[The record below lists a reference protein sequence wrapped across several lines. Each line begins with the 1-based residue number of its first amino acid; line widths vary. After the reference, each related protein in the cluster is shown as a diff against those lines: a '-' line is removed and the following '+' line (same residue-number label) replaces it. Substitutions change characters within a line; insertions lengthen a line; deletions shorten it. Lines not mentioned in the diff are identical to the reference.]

1 MRIAKVLLAAGQSSR
16 FDGCKLIANV
26 GNNKT
31 MIARAVDVLQ
41 QLDAGAVYVVSGA
54 WHNEITQALKHYNDV
69 EIICNLDWQQGL
81 GKSIAL
87 AANQL
92 RHSDGWDGILFMLAD
107 QVELEACDIQ
117 QLVTRFQNNPT
128 RWCANYGERL
138 GVPAIFPH
146 DDFDLL
152 TTLSND
158 KGAQHLLR
166 ESGGIV
172 NCVLLNKASADID
185 TVEQL
190 NCYTAKQALN

>member
-1 MRIAKVLLAAGQSSR
+1 M
-16 FDGCKLIANV
+16 
-26 GNNKT
+26 
-31 MIARAVDVLQ
+31 
-41 QLDAGAVYVVSGA
+41 
-54 WHNEITQALKHYNDV
+54 
-69 EIICNLDWQQGL
+69 
-81 GKSIAL
+81 
-87 AANQL
+87 
-92 RHSDGWDGILFMLAD
+92 
-107 QVELEACDIQ
+107 
-117 QLVTRFQNNPT
+117 
-128 RWCANYGERL
+128 
-138 GVPAIFPH
+138 PAIFPH